1 MEKNVNEASNFKK
14 KVIKGEILVVKINLE
29 MINPIMIIEVEIVV
43 EVVKEVEMEVKVV
56 VVIAVIKKINIIN

>member
-1 MEKNVNEASNFKK
+1 MK